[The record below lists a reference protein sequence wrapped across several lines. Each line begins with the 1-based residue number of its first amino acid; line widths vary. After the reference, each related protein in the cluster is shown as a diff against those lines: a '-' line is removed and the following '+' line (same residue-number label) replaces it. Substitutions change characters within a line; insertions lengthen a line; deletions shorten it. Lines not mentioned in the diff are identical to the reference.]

1 MKLYF
6 TIFPK
11 RTESESYFLRDSNVK
26 LNRVDNKE
34 VDLHLD
40 FERSFST
47 IAQRRG
53 LDKSEVDRVRKI
65 KQRLPQHKH
74 IGVARLSITILK
86 NRQLALCYLFV
97 CEGNVAYLS
106 APEMVFCGESMF
118 ISSTKRC
125 SVYET
130 TYKVTKP
137 DSKHSYVNLRF
148 DSEYKLVKKRRGPS
162 KIKKSSLTAASDAS
176 LLEEVQTLRKE
187 NERLKKQNNVT

>member
-65 KQRLPQHKH
+65 KQRW
-74 IGVARLSITILK
+74 
-86 NRQLALCYLFV
+86 
-97 CEGNVAYLS
+97 
-106 APEMVFCGESMF
+106 
-118 ISSTKRC
+118 
-125 SVYET
+125 
-130 TYKVTKP
+130 
-137 DSKHSYVNLRF
+137 
-148 DSEYKLVKKRRGPS
+148 
-162 KIKKSSLTAASDAS
+162 
-176 LLEEVQTLRKE
+176 
-187 NERLKKQNNVT
+187 

>member
-118 ISSTKRC
+118 ISSTKDARFMKRPTR
-125 SVYET
+125 SPNPIRSI
-130 TYKVTKP
+130 VTLTC
-137 DSKHSYVNLRF
+137 VLILNINL
-148 DSEYKLVKKRRGPS
+148 S
-162 KIKKSSLTAASDAS
+162 
-176 LLEEVQTLRKE
+176 RKTRAIE
-187 NERLKKQNNVT
+187 D

>member
-11 RTESESYFLRDSNVK
+11 RTQNEAYFLRDSNVK
-26 LNRVDNKE
+26 LNRVNNKE
-34 VDLHLD
+34 VDLKFD

-53 LDKSEVDRVRKI
+53 LDKSEVDRVKKI
-65 KQRLPQHKH
+65 KQRLPQNKH

-86 NRQLALCYLFV
+86 NRQSALCYLFV

-106 APEMVFCGESMF
+106 APEMVFSGESMC
-118 ISSTKRC
+118 INSTKRC

-137 DSKHSYVNLRF
+137 DSRHSYVNLRF
-148 DSEYKLVKKRRGPS
+148 DSEYKLVTKRRGPS
-162 KIKKSSLTAASDAS
+162 KIKKSSLSVSSDAF

-187 NERLKKQNNVT
+187 IKMLKKQYNVT